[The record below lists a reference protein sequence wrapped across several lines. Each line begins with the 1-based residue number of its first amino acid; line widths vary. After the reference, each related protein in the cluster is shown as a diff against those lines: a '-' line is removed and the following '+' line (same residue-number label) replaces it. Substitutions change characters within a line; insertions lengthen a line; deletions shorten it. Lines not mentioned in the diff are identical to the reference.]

1 MNISSAIV
9 LTGNKNTE
17 DLIKALKAIEGCD
30 VPLHEDQTLIVSIEA
45 EDIAAETGIMKK
57 IENTPGVISVRLVY
71 SYSENELVQEMKK
84 VEEAADFPE
93 WLNDQTGA
101 KDIPYSG
108 KLKM

>member
-9 LTGNKNTE
+9 FTANKDTKE
-17 DLIKALKAIEGCD
+17 LILALKAIEGCD
-30 VPLHEDQTLIVSIEA
+30 VPMFEDQKLIVSIEA
-45 EDIAAETGIMKK
+45 ADIAAETGIMKK

-71 SYSENELVQEMKK
+71 SYSENELAQEMKK
-84 VEEAADFPE
+84 VEEADDFPE